1 MTAADFR
8 RLALSLPGAEER
20 EHMNHPDFRVAGK
33 IFATLG
39 YPDASR
45 GMVKLFPDRQA
56 EFVAA
61 HPRAFVPVP
70 GAWGR
75 QGCTHV
81 LLKSATV
88 AKVKPAMRA
97 AWERAAPKALLS
109 GEPAPDLK
117 KKSAANNKKRD

>member
-1 MTAADFR
+1 VTAGEFR
-8 RLALSLPGAEER
+8 RLALSLPETEER

-45 GMVKLFPDRQA
+45 GMVKLFPDQQT

-61 HPRAFVPVP
+61 DPESFAPVP
-70 GAWGR
+70 GGWGR

-81 LLKSATV
+81 LLKSAN
-88 AKVKPAMRA
+88 KERVKAAMQA
-97 AWERAAPKALLS
+97 AWERVAGKATLS
-109 GEPAPDLK
+109 GEPA
-117 KKSAANNKKRD
+117 AEAKRAGAKRRRA